1 VVAVSLPATT
11 SRERL
16 LRNHWDLSAHGG
28 GKGSSGKG
36 KNRKTKKSDGRG
48 AMIKREL
55 VLLVAVWIVYHT
67 QTLGTG
73 TCSICRPAKSRSS
86 VYGLLRLRGGR
97 ASPPRSMA
105 AKRSMSETKT
115 ASTKKKER
123 KRALPRSSGNAE
135 QAKDDEEAIRQ
146 ELMATFGDMKVNITS
161 SKWVVCT
168 DTCTETCFLDGDV
181 LLDCVSAWRTCHD
194 VAPHVCN

>member
-1 VVAVSLPATT
+1 MGSEGPSLLSYTLIYTSVADFGRRSARRIFLLFILQLDFGFSPPFFLG
-11 SRERL
+11 REKEK
-16 LRNHWDLSAHGG
+16 RN
-28 GKGSSGKG
+28 
-36 KNRKTKKSDGRG
+36 GRG
-48 AMIKREL
+48 GMTKREV
-55 VLLVAVWIVYHT
+55 VLWIAVWIVYHT

-105 AKRSMSETKT
+105 AKRSTSETKT
-115 ASTKKKER
+115 ASTKKSSFVKER
-123 KRALPRSSGNAE
+123 KSALPRSSGNAE

-161 SKWVVCT
+161 S
-168 DTCTETCFLDGDV
+168 
-181 LLDCVSAWRTCHD
+181 
-194 VAPHVCN
+194 